1 MLIRLEDI
9 DMVEKFVKPTHL
21 GKGKAKGMKQKEKGP
36 KYNRTE
42 MEAQVVKDFVK
53 ILSFMREDLAV
64 DICREFL
71 KGKGFNIIIKAT

>member
-1 MLIRLEDI
+1 
-9 DMVEKFVKPTHL
+9 
-21 GKGKAKGMKQKEKGP
+21 MKQKESEP

-64 DICREFL
+64 DICREYL
-71 KGKGFNIIIKAT
+71 KGKGFNIIIKHT